1 MAVVGTRAAG
11 AAGIGKGSEGLA
23 VRASYINPQ
32 SGANWPA
39 DRALWRAPD
48 DGGLLALTPGRG
60 LARDEI
66 ERSETSLWRY
76 RAAIRVED
84 RDRVSLGEGFTPL
97 VETEWEGRRLL
108 FKCEHLMPTGSFK
121 DRGTTVMM
129 SHLKQAGVAA
139 LLEDSSG
146 NAGASIAAYAAAAGI
161 RARIMV
167 PESAPAAKR
176 VQIVAAGADLHPVAG
191 DRDAVERAAL
201 AAAETVFYASHNRQP
216 FFLEGTKTLA
226 FELWEQLGF
235 RAPAAVA
242 APCGN
247 GANILG
253 LHLGFREL
261 QEAGEID
268 TLPRL
273 YAVQAANNAPIR
285 ALFDG
290 RAMPSAPTVAD
301 GIATAQPIRGRMV
314 ADTVR
319 STGGSVPVASEEA
332 ILGALGRLARSGWF
346 LEPTSAVVVAALP
359 QIPGDDIVLVLTG
372 SGLKTLDVHAG
383 LAG

>member
-1 MAVVGTRAAG
+1 M
-11 AAGIGKGSEGLA
+11 
-23 VRASYINPQ
+23 RASYINPR

-39 DRALWRAPD
+39 DQALWRAPD
-48 DGGLLALTPGRG
+48 DGGLLGLTSGRG
-60 LARDEI
+60 LVRDEI

-76 RAAIRVED
+76 RAAIRVYD

-121 DRGTTVMM
+121 DRGTAVMM
-129 SHLKQAGVAA
+129 SHLKQAGVEA

-176 VQIVAAGADLHPVAG
+176 VQIAAAGAELQEVAG
-191 DRDAVERAAL
+191 DRDTVERAAL
-201 AAAETVFYASHNRQP
+201 AAAETMFYASHNRQP

-253 LHLGFREL
+253 LYLGFREL
-261 QEAGEID
+261 QEAGQID
-268 TLPRL
+268 VLPRL
-273 YAVQAANNAPIR
+273 HAVQAANSSPIR
-285 ALFDG
+285 SLFDG
-290 RAMPSAPTVAD
+290 RVLPRGATVAD
-301 GIATAQPIRGRMV
+301 GIATSQPIRGQMV
-314 ADTVR
+314 ANAV
-319 STGGSVPVASEEA
+319 SATGGSVPVASEDAIMEA
-332 ILGALGRLARSGWF
+332 VGRLARSGWF
-346 LEPTSAVVVAALP
+346 LEPTSAVVAAALP
-359 QIPGDDIVLVLTG
+359 QIPEEDLVLILTG
-372 SGLKTLDVHAG
+372 SGLKALGVHAG
-383 LAG
+383 LAGVAD

>member
-1 MAVVGTRAAG
+1 M
-11 AAGIGKGSEGLA
+11 
-23 VRASYINPQ
+23 RASYINSR
-32 SGANWPA
+32 SGASWPA

-48 DGGLLALTPGRG
+48 DGGLLGLTPGRG

-66 ERSETSLWRY
+66 ERSEPSLWRY
-76 RAAIRVED
+76 SAAIRVEGA
-84 RDRVSLGEGFTPL
+84 RRVSLGEGFTPL
-97 VETEWEGRRLL
+97 VETEWQGRRLL

-129 SHLKQAGVAA
+129 SHLKQAGVEA

-176 VQIVAAGADLHPVAG
+176 VQIASAGAELREVAG

-201 AAAETVFYASHNRQP
+201 AAAEGSFYASHNRQP

-253 LHLGFREL
+253 LYLGFREL
-261 QEAGEID
+261 QEAGEIE

-273 YAVQAANNAPIR
+273 HAVQAANNSPIR
-285 ALFDG
+285 TLFDG
-290 RAMPSAPTVAD
+290 RTLPRGPTVAD
-301 GIATAQPIRGRMV
+301 GIATAQPIRGQMV
-314 ADTVR
+314 ADAVR
-319 STGGSVPVASEEA
+319 ATGGSVPVASEDA
-332 ILGALGRLARSGWF
+332 ILEAVGRLARSGWF
-346 LEPTSAVVVAALP
+346 LEPTSAVVAAALP
-359 QIPGDDIVLVLTG
+359 QIPEEDLVLVLTG
-372 SGLKTLDVHAG
+372 SGLKALGVHAG
-383 LAG
+383 LLGGAA

>member
-1 MAVVGTRAAG
+1 M
-11 AAGIGKGSEGLA
+11 
-23 VRASYINPQ
+23 RASYINPR
-32 SGANWPA
+32 SGASWPA

-48 DGGLLALTPGRG
+48 DGGLLGLTPGRG

-76 RAAIRVED
+76 RAAIRVEE

-97 VETEWEGRRLL
+97 VETEWDGRRLL
-108 FKCEHLMPTGSFK
+108 FKCDHLMPTGSFK
-121 DRGTTVMM
+121 DRGATVMM
-129 SHLKQAGVAA
+129 SHLKQTGVEA

-161 RARIMV
+161 RARIMA
-167 PESAPAAKR
+167 PEGAPAAKR
-176 VQIVAAGADLHPVAG
+176 IQIAAAGAELQEVAG

-201 AAAETVFYASHNRQP
+201 AAAENTFYASHNRQP

-226 FELWEQLGF
+226 FELWEQLSF
-235 RAPAAVA
+235 RAPAAVV

-253 LHLGFREL
+253 LYLGFREL
-261 QEAGEID
+261 RDAGEIEA
-268 TLPRL
+268 LPRL
-273 YAVQAANNAPIR
+273 HAVQAANNAPVR
-285 ALFDG
+285 TLFDG
-290 RAMPSAPTVAD
+290 RVLPRGPTVAD
-301 GIATAQPIRGRMV
+301 GIAAAQPIRGR
-314 ADTVR
+314 TVVDAVR
-319 STGGSVPVASEEA
+319 ATGGSVAVVSEEA

-346 LEPTSAVVVAALP
+346 LEPTSAVVVAAVA

-372 SGLKTLDVHAG
+372 TGLKALDLHAS
-383 LAG
+383 LARHGG

>member
-1 MAVVGTRAAG
+1 M
-11 AAGIGKGSEGLA
+11 
-23 VRASYINPQ
+23 RASYINPR

-48 DGGLLALTPGRG
+48 DGGLVELSPGTG
-60 LARDEI
+60 LAPDEI
-66 ERSETSLWRY
+66 DRSEPSLWRY
-76 RAAIRVED
+76 RAAIRVD
-84 RDRVSLGEGFTPL
+84 DSSRVSLGEGFTPL
-97 VETEWEGRRLL
+97 VDTDWEGRRLL

-121 DRGTTVMM
+121 DRGAAVMM
-129 SHLKQAGVAA
+129 SHLKQAGVEA

-161 RARIMV
+161 HARIMA
-167 PESAPAAKR
+167 PAGAPAAKR
-176 VQIVAAGADLHPVAG
+176 VQIAAAGAELQEVAG
-191 DRDAVERAAL
+191 DRDAVAQAAL
-201 AAAETVFYASHNRQP
+201 AVAETMFYASHNRQP

-253 LHLGFREL
+253 LYLGFREL
-261 QEAGEID
+261 QEAGAID

-273 YAVQAANNAPIR
+273 HAVQAANNAPIR

-290 RAMPSAPTVAD
+290 RVLPRGPTVAD

-314 ADTVR
+314 ADAVR
-319 STGGSVPVASEEA
+319 ATGGSVAVASEEA
-332 ILGALGRLARSGWF
+332 ILDALGRLARSGWF
-346 LEPTSAVVVAALP
+346 LEPTSATVAAALP
-359 QIPGDDIVLVLTG
+359 QIPDEELVLVLTG

>member
-11 AAGIGKGSEGLA
+11 AAGIGKGSEGLT
-23 VRASYINPQ
+23 VRASYINPR

-48 DGGLLALTPGRG
+48 DGGLLGLTPGRG
-60 LARDEI
+60 LVRDEI
-66 ERSETSLWRY
+66 ERSEPSLWRY

-108 FKCEHLMPTGSFK
+108 FKCEQLMPTGSFK
-121 DRGTTVMM
+121 DRGTAVMM
-129 SHLKQAGVAA
+129 SHLKQAGVEA

-176 VQIVAAGADLHPVAG
+176 VQIAAAGAELQEVAG
-191 DRDAVERAAL
+191 DRDTVERAAL
-201 AAAETVFYASHNRQP
+201 AAAETMFYASHNRQP

-253 LHLGFREL
+253 LYLGFREL

-268 TLPRL
+268 ALPRL
-273 YAVQAANNAPIR
+273 HAVQAANNSPIR
-285 ALFDG
+285 SLFDG
-290 RAMPSAPTVAD
+290 RALPQGPTVAD

-314 ADTVR
+314 VDAVR
-319 STGGSVPVASEEA
+319 ATGGSVPVASEEA

-359 QIPGDDIVLVLTG
+359 QIPEDDIVLVLTG

>member
-1 MAVVGTRAAG
+1 MRAAG
-11 AAGIGKGSEGLA
+11 AAGIGKGSEDLA
-23 VRASYINPQ
+23 VRASYINPR

-48 DGGLLALTPGRG
+48 DGGLLALAPGRG

-76 RAAIRVED
+76 RAAIRLED

-97 VETEWEGRRLL
+97 VGMEWEGRRLL

-121 DRGTTVMM
+121 DRGTAVMM
-129 SHLKQAGVAA
+129 SHLKQAGVEA

-146 NAGASIAAYAAAAGI
+146 NPGASVAAYAAAAGI

-167 PESAPAAKR
+167 PEGAPAAKR
-176 VQIVAAGADLHPVAG
+176 VQIAAAGADLHPVAG

-201 AAAETVFYASHNRQP
+201 AAAESMFYASHNRQP

-235 RAPAAVA
+235 RVPAAVA

-253 LHLGFREL
+253 LYLGFREL

-268 TLPRL
+268 ALPRL
-273 YAVQAANNAPIR
+273 HAVQAANTSPIR
-285 ALFDG
+285 TLFDG
-290 RAMPSAPTVAD
+290 RTLPSAPTVAD

-319 STGGSVPVASEEA
+319 STGGTVPVVSEDA

-359 QIPGDDIVLVLTG
+359 QIPDEDIVLVLTG
-372 SGLKTLDVHAG
+372 SGLKTLDIHAG
-383 LAG
+383 LAGTDG